1 VAVEAEHI
9 NLIEPPAVMVELEAE
24 VMAQVQMKL
33 EKMALQT
40 LEAAVAVEVTIN
52 HLVLETMPVA
62 LVVLVLLQLDIEQ
75 VLIIQ
80 KQQAE
85 Q

>member
-1 VAVEAEHI
+1 
-9 NLIEPPAVMVELEAE
+9 M
-24 VMAQVQMKL
+24 QMKL
-33 EKMALQT
+33 EKMVLQT
-40 LEAAVAVEVTIN
+40 LEAVEAVEVTIN